1 MDYAQIKF
9 QNIEVNT
16 LNVKEL
22 LHIILLVSENKI
34 NIEGDIYMIILY
46 LWFIKR
52 GEYICNGGDKKVVI
66 RNNIL
71 KLGEVCGV
79 GTQKKLKADEISFI
93 ERNKDTYTLKEFADM
108 FKTTTSIISLTLK
121 NKKWKH

>member
-79 GTQKKLKADEISFI
+79 GIQKKLKADEISFI